1 MKKKHQKTITV
12 YELDGGFFV
21 EVGKQDDSVDF
32 YLCHRN
38 YGVKLLMFGYCD
50 FYGMTEED
58 LILENVDEFIAFYK
72 AEHFDY
78 IDLEVA

>member
-1 MKKKHQKTITV
+1 MMKKYQKTITV

-58 LILENVDEFIAFYK
+58 LILDKHRNS
-72 AEHFDY
+72 
-78 IDLEVA
+78 